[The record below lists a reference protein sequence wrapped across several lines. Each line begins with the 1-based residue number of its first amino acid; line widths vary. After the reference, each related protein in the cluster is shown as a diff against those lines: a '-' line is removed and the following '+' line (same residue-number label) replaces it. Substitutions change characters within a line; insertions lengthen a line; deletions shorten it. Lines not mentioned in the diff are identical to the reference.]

1 MDNVHGVELDNNTKD
16 LEQRRF
22 KVKGILYS

>member
-1 MDNVHGVELDNNTKD
+1 MEQIQSEQADRTKD

-22 KVKGILYS
+22 KVKGIAFPF